1 MDNLMD
7 TLLLIMP
14 LLITLS
20 TVVIALIL
28 AHKILLNE
36 QTLTKDNQLSRKLIL
51 LLLYVLSF
59 LGVSLALPVA
69 DSTRN
74 QVIGLFGI
82 VLSGVIAFSSTS
94 IVGNIM
100 AGIVLRFTKPFKTGD
115 FIRVDQYFG
124 RVTEK
129 GLFDTEI
136 QTEQR
141 ELVAFT
147 NSFLT
152 SNPITVTRTSGTI
165 LSANLSIGYD
175 HHHDK
180 ITQLLITA
188 ANNCQLEEPFVQII
202 ELGNYSISYRVSG
215 LLTEVKSMI
224 SSRSRLYA
232 NILDTLH
239 QAQVE
244 IMSPNF
250 MNTRNIADAPPA
262 IPKATETPSERMPKH
277 AASNSES
284 TPEDMIF
291 DKAEEAEQKERSS
304 MELSEDIKAL
314 NEQLKDAKDE
324 QKDRLELQ
332 IARKK
337 EQLRA
342 MKEKHV
348 KED

>member
-1 MDNLMD
+1 MD

-14 LLITLS
+14 LLITLN

-59 LGVSLALPVA
+59 LAVSLALPVA

-152 SNPITVTRTSGTI
+152 SNPITITRTSGTI

-239 QAQVE
+239 QAQIE

-262 IPKATETPSERMPKH
+262 IPKATETSPEHIAKH
-277 AASNSES
+277 ADPSSDT
-284 TPEDMIF
+284 TPEDIIF
-291 DKAEEAEQKERSS
+291 DKAEEAEQKERSRT
-304 MELSEDIKAL
+304 ELSEDIKAL

-324 QKDRLELQ
+324 QKNRLELQ

-337 EQLRA
+337 EQLHTI
-342 MKEKHV
+342 KTKPIQE
-348 KED
+348 

>member
-59 LGVSLALPVA
+59 LAVSLALPVA

-239 QAQVE
+239 QANVE

-250 MNTRNIADAPPA
+250 MNTRNIADSPPA
-262 IPKATETPSERMPKH
+262 IPKDTEKPAQHIPKH
-277 AASNSES
+277 AAPNSDT

-291 DKAEEAEQKERSS
+291 DKAEEAEQQERSS
-304 MELSEDIKAL
+304 TELSEDIKAL
-314 NEQLKDAKDE
+314 NEQLKDAENELKE
-324 QKDRLELQ
+324 RLELQ

-337 EQLRA
+337 EQLHTI
-342 MKEKHV
+342 KTKPLQE
-348 KED
+348 

>member
-1 MDNLMD
+1 MNNLMD

-239 QAQVE
+239 QAQIE

-262 IPKATETPSERMPKH
+262 IPKATETSPEHIAKH
-277 AASNSES
+277 ADPSSDT
-284 TPEDMIF
+284 TPEDIIF

-304 MELSEDIKAL
+304 TELSEDIKAL

-332 IARKK
+332 IALKK
-337 EQLRA
+337 EQLHTI
-342 MKEKHV
+342 KTKPIQE
-348 KED
+348 

>member
-1 MDNLMD
+1 MNNLMD

-239 QAQVE
+239 QAQIE

-262 IPKATETPSERMPKH
+262 IPKATETSPEHIAKH
-277 AASNSES
+277 ADPSSDT
-284 TPEDMIF
+284 TPEDIIF

-304 MELSEDIKAL
+304 TELSEDIKAL
-314 NEQLKDAKDE
+314 NEQLKDARNE

-337 EQLRA
+337 EQLQTI
-342 MKEKHV
+342 KTKPIQE
-348 KED
+348 

>member
-1 MDNLMD
+1 MNNLMD

-36 QTLTKDNQLSRKLIL
+36 HTLTKDNQLSRKLIL

-59 LGVSLALPVA
+59 LAVSLVLPVA

-136 QTEQR
+136 QTKQR
-141 ELVAFT
+141 EFIYWV
-147 NSFLT
+147 
-152 SNPITVTRTSGTI
+152 
-165 LSANLSIGYD
+165 
-175 HHHDK
+175 
-180 ITQLLITA
+180 
-188 ANNCQLEEPFVQII
+188 
-202 ELGNYSISYRVSG
+202 
-215 LLTEVKSMI
+215 
-224 SSRSRLYA
+224 
-232 NILDTLH
+232 
-239 QAQVE
+239 
-244 IMSPNF
+244 
-250 MNTRNIADAPPA
+250 
-262 IPKATETPSERMPKH
+262 
-277 AASNSES
+277 
-284 TPEDMIF
+284 
-291 DKAEEAEQKERSS
+291 
-304 MELSEDIKAL
+304 
-314 NEQLKDAKDE
+314 
-324 QKDRLELQ
+324 
-332 IARKK
+332 
-337 EQLRA
+337 
-342 MKEKHV
+342 
-348 KED
+348 

>member
-1 MDNLMD
+1 MNNLMD

-59 LGVSLALPVA
+59 LSVSLALPVA

-152 SNPITVTRTSGTI
+152 SNPITITRTSGTI

-239 QAQVE
+239 QAQIE

-262 IPKATETPSERMPKH
+262 IPKATETSPEHIAKH
-277 AASNSES
+277 ADPSSDT
-284 TPEDMIF
+284 TPEDIIF
-291 DKAEEAEQKERSS
+291 DKAEEAEQKERSRT
-304 MELSEDIKAL
+304 ELSEDIKAL

-324 QKDRLELQ
+324 QKNRLELQ

-337 EQLRA
+337 EQLHTI
-342 MKEKHV
+342 KTKPIQE
-348 KED
+348 

>member
-1 MDNLMD
+1 MD

-20 TVVIALIL
+20 TVVIVLIL

-59 LGVSLALPVA
+59 LAVSLALPVA

-239 QAQVE
+239 QAQIE

-262 IPKATETPSERMPKH
+262 IPKATETPPEHIAKH
-277 AASNSES
+277 SDPSS
-284 TPEDMIF
+284 DTTPEDIIF

-304 MELSEDIKAL
+304 TELSEDIKAL
-314 NEQLKDAKDE
+314 NEQLKDAKNE
-324 QKDRLELQ
+324 LKDRLELQ

-337 EQLRA
+337 EQLQTI
-342 MKEKHV
+342 KTKPIQE
-348 KED
+348 

>member
-1 MDNLMD
+1 MNNLMD

-14 LLITLS
+14 LLITLN

-59 LGVSLALPVA
+59 LAVSLALPVA

-239 QAQVE
+239 QAQIE

-262 IPKATETPSERMPKH
+262 IPKATETSPEHIAKH
-277 AASNSES
+277 ADPSSDT
-284 TPEDMIF
+284 TPEDIIF

-304 MELSEDIKAL
+304 TELSEDIKAL

-324 QKDRLELQ
+324 QKNRLELQ

-337 EQLRA
+337 EQLHTI
-342 MKEKHV
+342 KTKPIQE
-348 KED
+348 

>member
-239 QAQVE
+239 QAQIE

-262 IPKATETPSERMPKH
+262 IPNATETSPEHIAKH
-277 AASNSES
+277 ADPSSDT
-284 TPEDMIF
+284 TPEDIIF
-291 DKAEEAEQKERSS
+291 DKAEEAEQKERSRT
-304 MELSEDIKAL
+304 ELSEDIKAL

-324 QKDRLELQ
+324 QKNRLELQ

-337 EQLRA
+337 EQLHTI
-342 MKEKHV
+342 KTKPIQE
-348 KED
+348 

>member
-1 MDNLMD
+1 MNNLMD

-14 LLITLS
+14 ILITLS

-115 FIRVDQYFG
+115 FIRVDKYFG

-239 QAQVE
+239 QAQIE

-262 IPKATETPSERMPKH
+262 IPNATETSPEHIAKH
-277 AASNSES
+277 ADPGTDT
-284 TPEDMIF
+284 TPEDIIF

-304 MELSEDIKAL
+304 TELSEDIKAL

-324 QKDRLELQ
+324 QKNRLELQ

-337 EQLRA
+337 EQLHTI
-342 MKEKHV
+342 KTKPIQE
-348 KED
+348 

>member
-1 MDNLMD
+1 MD

-20 TVVIALIL
+20 TVVIVLIL

-59 LGVSLALPVA
+59 LAVSLALPVA

-180 ITQLLITA
+180 ISQLLITA

-239 QAQVE
+239 QAQIE

-262 IPKATETPSERMPKH
+262 IPKATETPPEHIAKH
-277 AASNSES
+277 ADPTSAT
-284 TPEDMIF
+284 TPEDIIF

-304 MELSEDIKAL
+304 TELSEDIKAL
-314 NEQLKDAKDE
+314 NEQLKDAKNGL
-324 QKDRLELQ
+324 KDRLESQ

-337 EQLRA
+337 EQLQTI
-342 MKEKHV
+342 KTKPIQE
-348 KED
+348 

>member
-1 MDNLMD
+1 M
-7 TLLLIMP
+7 IRRSK
-14 LLITLS
+14 LS
-20 TVVIALIL
+20 
-28 AHKILLNE
+28 
-36 QTLTKDNQLSRKLIL
+36 
-51 LLLYVLSF
+51 
-59 LGVSLALPVA
+59 
-69 DSTRN
+69 
-74 QVIGLFGI
+74 
-82 VLSGVIAFSSTS
+82 
-94 IVGNIM
+94 
-100 AGIVLRFTKPFKTGD
+100 
-115 FIRVDQYFG
+115 
-124 RVTEK
+124 
-129 GLFDTEI
+129 
-136 QTEQR
+136 
-141 ELVAFT
+141 
-147 NSFLT
+147 
-152 SNPITVTRTSGTI
+152 
-165 LSANLSIGYD
+165 SANLSIGYD

-342 MKEKHV
+342 IKEKPV